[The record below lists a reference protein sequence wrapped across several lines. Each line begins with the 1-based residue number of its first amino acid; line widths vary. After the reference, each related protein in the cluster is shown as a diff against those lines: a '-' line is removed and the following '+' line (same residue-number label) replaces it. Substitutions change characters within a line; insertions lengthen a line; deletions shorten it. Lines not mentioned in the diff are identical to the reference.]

1 MEIFASPF
9 AGLTASRSGGKVRAM
24 PRVIFT
30 GNLQRHVSCPPCV
43 VEGRSAREALEGAF
57 ALYPKVRGY
66 VLDEHGA
73 LRHHMVVFIDGRAV
87 SDRLGLGDA
96 VGEAGEVCVMQA
108 LSGG

>member
-1 MEIFASPF
+1 
-9 AGLTASRSGGKVRAM
+9 M

-43 VEGRSAREALEGAF
+43 VIGATAREALEGAF
-57 ALYPKVRGY
+57 VLYPKARGY

-73 LRHHMVVFIDGRAV
+73 LRHHMVVFVDGRAV
-87 SDRLGLGDA
+87 SDRRGLCDA
-96 VGEAGEVCVMQA
+96 VTEAGEVWVMQA